1 MLFEKKNMKG
11 YQVLISRKIR
21 NFLLSQ
27 SSREFLIF
35 LFFVLVSFSFWVL
48 QMLDGVYQ
56 TDLTMQVRL
65 KNQPKEVVMTSELPS
80 EINIQV
86 EDRGTVLLNYLLGR
100 SFYPIV
106 FDFNDYEQIGPVV
119 TLSRSEVTKKIAT
132 QLNTSTKLLSLR
144 PDTLGFIYSK
154 GESKLV
160 PVAVNG
166 QITAGREFY
175 ISDVKLEPDSVMVYA
190 PQNVLNTIHTA
201 YTTPVLFKG
210 VTDTVS
216 KQVHL
221 QSVKGAKFIPATN
234 KVSVCVDM
242 YSEKKVDVPVVG
254 HGFPA
259 GKVLRTFPAK
269 VQVYFQVGLKN
280 FSSVSE
286 SDFQIEVSYDDVMNS
301 KSDQVPLKLKN
312 SPAHV
317 GHVRIVPSSVDFLIE
332 ERYVS
337 LDSDNSNKK
346 NH

>member
-11 YQVLISRKIR
+11 LRVLISRKIR
-21 NFLLSQ
+21 NFLLSKN
-27 SSREFLIF
+27 SREFLIF

-48 QMLDGVYQ
+48 QMLDDVYQ
-56 TDLTMQVRL
+56 ADITMQVRL

-80 EINIQV
+80 EINVQV

-106 FDFNDYEQIGPVV
+106 FDFQDYEDMGASV
-119 TLSRSEVTKKIAT
+119 TLSRAEVTKKIST

-154 GESKLV
+154 GDAKKV
-160 PVAVNG
+160 PVAING

-190 PQNVLNTIHTA
+190 PQSVLNAIHTV
-201 YTTPVLFKG
+201 YTSPVSFKG

-216 KQVHL
+216 KRVNL
-221 QSVKGAKFIPATN
+221 QPVKGAKFVPSTN

-242 YSEKKVDVPVVG
+242 YSEKKVEVPVTG
-254 HGFPA
+254 SGFPA

-280 FSSVSE
+280 FSSVSAE
-286 SDFQIEVSYDDVMNS
+286 DFKIEVSYNDVQES
-301 KSDQVPLKLKN
+301 HSDQIPLRLKN
-312 SPAHV
+312 SPEHV

-332 ERYVS
+332 ERFVES
-337 LDSDNSNKK
+337 AAPQLTHKR
-346 NH
+346 